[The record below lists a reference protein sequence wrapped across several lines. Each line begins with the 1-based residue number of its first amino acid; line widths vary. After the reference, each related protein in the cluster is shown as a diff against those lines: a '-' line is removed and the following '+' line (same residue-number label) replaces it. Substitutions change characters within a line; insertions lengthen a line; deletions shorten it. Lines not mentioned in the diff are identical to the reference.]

1 MKRYSQGEIE
11 GLITCKKRIAD
22 PPRKEM
28 KADRGSLRNDM
39 QLESLDGKMGFAV
52 FMRINERFPENFS
65 IGLNFIPR
73 DEPGSF
79 CLLRYNGPHG
89 EHINAPIEEDHPHF
103 GYHIHNAKAELIEAG
118 ILPEKYAEI
127 TETYASYK
135 EALFQFMKIINIQD
149 GEQYFDDFGQDSLFE
164 RGDVQ

>member
-1 MKRYSQGEIE
+1 MKKYSQEEIE
-11 GLITCKKRIAD
+11 GLITCKKRITD

-28 KADRGSLRNDM
+28 KADRGSLRNDI
-39 QLESLDGKMGFAV
+39 QLESLDGKMGFSV

-89 EHINAPIEEDHPHF
+89 EHDNTPIEEGHPHF
-103 GYHIHNAKAELIEAG
+103 GYHIHSAKAALIEAG
-118 ILPEKYAEI
+118 ILPERYAEI
-127 TETYASYK
+127 TGTYASYK
-135 EALFQFMKIINIQD
+135 EALFQFLKIINIQD
-149 GEQYFDDFGQDSLFE
+149 AEQYFDNLGQDSLFE
-164 RGDVQ
+164 RGDMK

>member
-1 MKRYSQGEIE
+1 MKKYLQSEIE
-11 GLITCKKRIAD
+11 GLISCKKRVVE

-39 QLESLDGKMGFAV
+39 HLESLDGNMGFAV

-73 DEPGSF
+73 YEPGSF

-89 EHINAPIEEDHPHF
+89 EHVNEPFGEEHPHF
-103 GYHIHNAKAELIEAG
+103 GYHIHSAKAELIEAG
-118 ILPEKYAEI
+118 MLPEKYAEI

-135 EALFQFMKIINIQD
+135 EALFQFIKIINIQD
-149 GEQYFDDFGQDSLFE
+149 AEQYFNNFGQDSLFE
-164 RGDVQ
+164 GGDIK

>member
-1 MKRYSQGEIE
+1 MEKYSQEEIE
-11 GLITCKKRIAD
+11 GLITCKKQVIE

-28 KADRGSLRNDM
+28 KADRGSLRNDI
-39 QLESLDGKMGFAV
+39 QLESLDGKIGFAV

-79 CLLRYNGPHG
+79 CLIRYNGPHG
-89 EHINAPIEEDHPHF
+89 EHDNAPIEEGHPHF
-103 GYHIHNAKAELIEAG
+103 GYHIHNAKAELIETG

-127 TETYASYK
+127 TERYASYK
-135 EALFQFMKIINIQD
+135 EALFQFLKIINIQNA
-149 GEQYFDDFGQDSLFE
+149 EQYFDNFGQDSLFE
-164 RGDVQ
+164 KGDMQ